1 MSKQAIIGLGAA
13 VVAVVAGGVLL
24 TTGQQADPDQDN
36 TATTTEDNGITRT
49 ITALHQYNPDGGQH
63 IVAGT
68 TTVPTP
74 CHMLN
79 TDTEIR
85 ESDPEQVTINFSAE
99 KEDENAVC
107 AQQVQDARFKVTF
120 EASEGAQIQGGT
132 YDDDEVE
139 LNLQEVGSD
148 ENLEEFEVYTK
159 G

>member
-1 MSKQAIIGLGAA
+1 MSKQAIIGLSAA

-24 TTGQQADPDQDN
+24 TTGQQSDVNQDN
-36 TATTTEDNGITRT
+36 AATTTDDTGITRT
-49 ITALHQYNPDGGQH
+49 ISALHQYNPDSGQH

-74 CHMLN
+74 CHVLT

-85 ESDPEQVTINFSAE
+85 ESDPEQVTINFSAD
-99 KEDENAVC
+99 KENENAVC
-107 AQQVQDARFKVTF
+107 AQQIQEARFKVTF
-120 EASEGAQIQGGT
+120 EASENAQIEGGT
-132 YDDDEVE
+132 FGDDQVE
-139 LNLQEVGSD
+139 LNLQEVGAN